1 MSAIRS
7 STNPSSWLLEA
18 DQSLSSLLR
27 HHVSSLTASLSGHL
41 AWLQQQRRIGRKP
54 PVLIA
59 EKASTRKRGR
69 SQKSL
74 PVDGSVPALVDDIQ
88 ELRGKNSN
96 CEGTPPARKKRGRPR
111 KSTLVANVPMN
122 DESERRVGNSCV
134 PLGTPLKRE
143 NASSRLLMTPLNVVR
158 PAPVVCIRE
167 VDENLF
173 LLDYRDTIWVCC
185 SR

>member
-41 AWLQQQRRIGRKP
+41 EWLQQQCRIDRKP

-74 PVDGSVPALVDDIQ
+74 PVNVSVPALVDDIQ
-88 ELRGKNSN
+88 ALRGKKST
-96 CEGTPPARKKRGRPR
+96 CEGTPPAKKKRGRPR

-122 DESERRVGNSCV
+122 DGSERRVGKSYV
-134 PLGTPLKRE
+134 PLGTPLTRE
-143 NASSRLLMTPLNVVR
+143 KASSRLLVTPLNVVR
-158 PAPVVCIRE
+158 PAPVVRIHE
-167 VDENLF
+167 LDENLF
-173 LLDYRDTIWVCC
+173 LLDYRDTNCV
-185 SR
+185 